1 MDTWGSV
8 VLVSLLLYIFEF
20 FPTPAMTT
28 MNLIPPP
35 AHTHSS
41 LSTLLIVIIKN
52 LDGLAHPPIYNL
64 GSKAA
69 FYKNY
74 STMSGHLPMFQYR
87 K

>member
-8 VLVSLLLYIFEF
+8 VLVSLLLYIFEL

-35 AHTHSS
+35 IHTHSS
-41 LSTLLIVIIKN
+41 FPTLLIVIKN
-52 LDGLAHPPIYNL
+52 LDGLAHPPNYNL
-64 GSKAA
+64 GSKVA

-74 STMSGHLPMFQYR
+74 LTLSGHLPMSQYR